1 MLTFEHA
8 SLHAASPLI
17 ADTFFFFPICEW
29 SDAKSNETVTNNAV
43 SVRSFGINVI
53 FTA

>member
-17 ADTFFFFPICEW
+17 ADIFFFLICEW
-29 SDAKSNETVTNNAV
+29 SNAKSNETVTNNAV